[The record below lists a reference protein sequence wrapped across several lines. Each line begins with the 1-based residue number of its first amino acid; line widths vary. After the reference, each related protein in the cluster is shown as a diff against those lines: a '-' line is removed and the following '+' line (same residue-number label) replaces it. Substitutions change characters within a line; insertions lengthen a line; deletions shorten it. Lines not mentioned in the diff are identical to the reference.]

1 MAAPR
6 LGYLDYVKAAFH
18 RRVPVA
24 GLGAMPVN
32 YMGLA
37 AFAVLGLLNPGFWLL
52 GAAAELTYLLGVSSN
67 PRFQKLIDAERTA
80 VERTGWEDRVH
91 EEVEQLSD
99 DSRYRY
105 RRLLAECRR
114 ILGIAETL
122 DGAEI
127 GGVRGLRSSSLN
139 QLLWI
144 FLRLLR
150 SRELIAEN
158 VASVERKEIESELGR
173 VRSRLEAVDR
183 EKDAALARSL
193 DGTLEILERRL
204 ANLDRAAA
212 SLSVIDAELAR
223 IEQHVELIREESA
236 VSGKAEAL
244 SSRLDAVTNAM
255 GETTRWMA
263 DNAELFG
270 ALGDEPAAV
279 PAALPE
285 LPPERPRVSE

>member
-1 MAAPR
+1 MAPPR

-32 YMGLA
+32 WMGLA

-67 PRFQKLIDAERTA
+67 PRFQKLIDAERMA
-80 VERTGWEDRVH
+80 DERSGWEGRVH
-91 EEVEQLSD
+91 EEVERLSKE
-99 DSRYRY
+99 SGARY
-105 RRLLAECRR
+105 RRLLTECRR
-114 ILGIAETL
+114 ILGMSETL
-122 DGAEI
+122 EGAEI
-127 GGVRGLRSSSLN
+127 GGVRGLRSTSLN

-158 VASVERKEIESELGR
+158 LEGVKREELEKEIATL
-173 VRSRLEAVDR
+173 RSRLEGIDR

-193 DGTLEILERRL
+193 QGTLEILERRL
-204 ANLDRAAA
+204 ANLDRASA
-212 SLSVIDAELAR
+212 SLLVIDAELGR

-255 GETTRWMA
+255 SETTRWMA

-270 ALGDEPAAV
+270 ALGDDTAAV
-279 PAALPE
+279 PGE
-285 LPPERPRVSE
+285 LPHLPAPERVSE

>member
-6 LGYLDYVKAAFH
+6 LGFLDYVKAAFH

-24 GLGAMPVN
+24 GLGEMPVN
-32 YMGLA
+32 WMGLA

-67 PRFQKLIDAERTA
+67 PRFQKLIDAERMA
-80 VERTGWEDRVH
+80 DARTGWEDRVH
-91 EEVEQLSD
+91 GEVERLSEE
-99 DSRYRY
+99 SGARY

-114 ILGIAETL
+114 ILGISETL
-122 DGAEI
+122 DAAEI

-150 SRELIAEN
+150 SRELIADN
-158 VASVERKEIESELGR
+158 IAGVKRQEIEREIQGLKT
-173 VRSRLEAVDR
+173 RLAGIDP
-183 EKDAALARSL
+183 EKDGALARSL
-193 DGTLEILERRL
+193 QGTLEIVERRL

-212 SLSVIDAELAR
+212 SLQVIDAELGR

-236 VSGKAEAL
+236 VTGKAEAL
-244 SSRLDAVTNAM
+244 SSRLDSVTTAM
-255 GETTRWMA
+255 SETTRWMA
-263 DNAELFG
+263 DNAEFFG
-270 ALGDEPAAV
+270 DLGEEPAV
-279 PAALPE
+279 SGDLPHLPE
-285 LPPERPRVSE
+285 RVSE

>member
-18 RRVPVA
+18 RRVPVP
-24 GLGAMPVN
+24 GMGVMPVN
-32 YMGLA
+32 WMGLA

-52 GAAAELTYLLGVSSN
+52 GAAAELTFLLGVSSN
-67 PRFQKLIDAERTA
+67 PRFQKLIDAERLA
-80 VERTGWEDRVH
+80 DARTGWEDRVH
-91 EEVEQLSD
+91 GEVERLSEE
-99 DSRYRY
+99 SGARY

-114 ILGIAETL
+114 ILGISETL
-122 DGAEI
+122 DAEEI
-127 GGVRGLRSSSLN
+127 GGVRGLRSGSLN

-150 SRELIAEN
+150 SRELIADN
-158 VASVERKEIESELGR
+158 LAGVERKEIEREIQSLE
-173 VRSRLEAVDR
+173 SRLGGIDHDR
-183 EKDAALARSL
+183 DAALARSL
-193 DGTLEILERRL
+193 QGTFEILGRRL

-212 SLSVIDAELAR
+212 SLQVIDAEMGR

-255 GETTRWMA
+255 SETTRWMA

-270 ALGDEPAAV
+270 DLGDDPTAV
-279 PAALPE
+279 SGDLPHLPE
-285 LPPERPRVSE
+285 RASEGES

>member
-1 MAAPR
+1 
-6 LGYLDYVKAAFH
+6 
-18 RRVPVA
+18 
-24 GLGAMPVN
+24 MPVN

-52 GAAAELTYLLGVSSN
+52 GAAAELTFLLGVSSN
-67 PRFQKLIDAERTA
+67 PRFQKLIDAERMA
-80 VERTGWEDRVH
+80 DDRTGWEGRVH
-91 EEVEQLSD
+91 EEVERLSKE
-99 DSRYRY
+99 SGARY
-105 RRLLAECRR
+105 RRLLSECRR
-114 ILGIAETL
+114 ILGISENL

-150 SRELIAEN
+150 SRELIADNLEG
-158 VASVERKEIESELGR
+158 VERGELEKEIAKLET
-173 VRSRLEAVDR
+173 RLEGIDR

-193 DGTLEILERRL
+193 QGTLEILERRL
-204 ANLDRAAA
+204 ANLDRASA
-212 SLSVIDAELAR
+212 SLLVIDAEMGR

-244 SSRLDAVTNAM
+244 SSRLDAVTNALS
-255 GETTRWMA
+255 ETTRWMA

-270 ALGDEPAAV
+270 ALGDDVTPVAGDL
-279 PAALPE
+279 PQLPE
-285 LPPERPRVSE
+285 RERVSE